1 MQSKPANKKAKL
13 RFRALSS
20 RQLDPGD
27 LQRVRG
33 GQLEPTSS
41 TSLAPAEDGTTASS
55 SGTGKTLAA
64 EWLGSTLGRST
75 TP

>member
-1 MQSKPANKKAKL
+1 M
-13 RFRALSS
+13 RRT
-20 RQLDPGD
+20 LDPGD

-41 TSLAPAEDGTTASS
+41 TSVAPAEDGTTASS
-55 SGTGKTLAA
+55 SGTGKTLSAVL
-64 EWLGSTLGRST
+64 LGNTLGQTT